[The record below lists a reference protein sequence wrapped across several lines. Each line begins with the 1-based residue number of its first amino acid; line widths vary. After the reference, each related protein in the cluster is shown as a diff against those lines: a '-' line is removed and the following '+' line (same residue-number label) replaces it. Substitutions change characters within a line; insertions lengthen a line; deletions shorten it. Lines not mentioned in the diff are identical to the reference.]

1 MKKFFLVLLFCVF
14 PFHVLAGDVSYWADG
29 QIKSIDGQ
37 DVSALIGMQ
46 FPLVYHGIAVRSESE
61 LGILNQTKPDGGT
74 DNGNG

>member
-37 DVSALIGMQ
+37 EFRIGS
-46 FPLVYHGIAVRSESE
+46 VG
-61 LGILNQTKPDGGT
+61 K
-74 DNGNG
+74 

>member
-37 DVSALIGMQ
+37 DVSYWSDGQMKSIGKE
-46 FPLVYHGIAVRSESE
+46 F
-61 LGILNQTKPDGGT
+61 
-74 DNGNG
+74 